1 MALLKYV
8 KYKLYQG
15 VGLPDTEDNFDI
27 LAISSEVFRTVDNT
41 RNNFKLDD
49 DANDR
54 WRRVYDMPGM

>member
-54 WRRVYDMPGM
+54 